1 MKRLEA
7 ITRSPVYNICGE
19 ITDGLTCIRAF
30 NQESMFI
37 REFRQAV
44 DFNAGIMINSFS
56 ITKWLSFRLGLLT
69 TAFATLVTIV
79 CMLIT
84 PVN

>member
-1 MKRLEA
+1 
-7 ITRSPVYNICGE
+7 
-19 ITDGLTCIRAF
+19 
-30 NQESMFI
+30 MFI

-69 TAFATLVTIV
+69 SAFATLVTIV
-79 CMLIT
+79 CMLISPINQSIANYT
-84 PVN
+84 GIIVSYSMSISYILE